1 MVKLLIGRHKIPK
14 TSIDNGASHNLIM
27 RKMFIKMG
35 FGLSNLTL
43 VHDTFHG
50 VIPRQSSTPIRLIDL
65 EVSCGSGDNKSPE
78 MLTF

>member
-50 VIPRQSSTPIRLIDL
+50 VIPR
-65 EVSCGSGDNKSPE
+65 
-78 MLTF
+78 